1 MGVAAGD
8 VPQTYKGGRKGE
20 GIYINILF
28 IDSCFSLSLSPP
40 SPCRFAS
47 GNKKGWGRFFGG
59 VLFTAVAV
67 ATKPRLDFIIIGF
80 GETHTR
86 DRVQYVC
93 YFFKF
98 IFTCFIFV
106 NYFLL

>member
-40 SPCRFAS
+40 PLAGLRQVTQ
-47 GNKKGWGRFFGG
+47 RGG
-59 VLFTAVAV
+59 AGFLVGCCLLLVAV

-86 DRVQYVC
+86 DRAQYVC
-93 YFFKF
+93 YF
-98 IFTCFIFV
+98 
-106 NYFLL
+106 YFFLRVLFL